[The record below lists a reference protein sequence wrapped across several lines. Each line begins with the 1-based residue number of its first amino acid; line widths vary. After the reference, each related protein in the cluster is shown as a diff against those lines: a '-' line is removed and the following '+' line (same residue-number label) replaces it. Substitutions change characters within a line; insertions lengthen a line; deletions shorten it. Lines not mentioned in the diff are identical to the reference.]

1 MEHINQ
7 YIEEHKSRFIDEL
20 LDLLR
25 IPSISADPAYSKDVH
40 TCAHA
45 VMTIC

>member
-7 YIEEHKSRFIDEL
+7 YIEEHKNRFIEEL

-25 IPSISADPAYSKDVH
+25 IPSISADPAYLKDVFSESRG
-40 TCAHA
+40 
-45 VMTIC
+45 